1 LASIARFPNLSTKGC
16 ATALSL
22 LLVVAV
28 AVQSAS
34 VVARETSPLTPTEAV
49 PEQQALVNQF
59 CLACH
64 SATGKAGGLVLQGLD
79 PTRASAH
86 PDVWEKVIRK
96 IRSGEMPPPGGP
108 RPDASVLTGFVGKLI
123 SNLDLAAERA
133 PYAGRPVVRRINR
146 TEYANA
152 IRDLLAIDQDFASDL
167 PPDGVAAGFDNIGD
181 ALSMSPLLL
190 ERYIKT
196 AHKISRLAVGT
207 GDSMPIAHE
216 FRATKTQAEWQGRGM
231 PFGTRGGVLI
241 RHYFPF
247 DGDYQLRAFLD
258 TSSGLSPVEGV
269 RFFQLQL
276 PVKAGSHTFIA
287 TFPNDFAK
295 QEGPSPNLGGP
306 GGAPLGGPVDVL
318 ADAVRFTIEFLF
330 NGRRLKVFEI
340 KGPTTGEAA
349 FGTVPGPP
357 TLEKVE
363 IVGPYN
369 AVGPGATPSRQKL
382 FVCLPKGE
390 SEETRCASEILTRLA
405 RRAYRRDLNTED
417 SRRLMAAYTSA
428 RQNGRFDEAISEAV
442 AAVLI
447 APDFLFRLEFDK
459 PGALAGSVQKLSGF
473 ELATRLSFFLWRT
486 IPDDDLL
493 ALARIGRL
501 ESPAVLSRQVERMLA
516 DPRSDTLVDD
526 FAMQWLK
533 LHELEQAQPDPKIY
547 PEFDAGL
554 RGAFEEETRLFL
566 RSVLRE
572 DVSIMDLIGADY
584 TFLNGRLAKHY
595 GISNVSGPG
604 FRRVSLTQHGERGGI
619 LGQGSILTMTS
630 HTTKTSP
637 VLRGNWILTNLLN
650 SPPPPP
656 PPGVPPLDESAV
668 DGKPLTTRQKVERHR
683 ASPACSSCHAR
694 MDPLGFALENFDAVG
709 KWRTTDE
716 GGTIDPSGQLPNGEV
731 VAGPNDLRHLLVR
744 HSAEFVEA
752 TVARLLTY
760 ALGRELDAQDQP
772 TVRKIVR
779 EAEPGRY
786 KFSDLIK
793 SIVRSAP
800 FQMRQTSEGS

>member
-1 LASIARFPNLSTKGC
+1 MKQLSTV
-16 ATALSL
+16 ALLTGL
-22 LLVVAV
+22 LTTSGLLAPAV
-28 AVQSAS
+28 AQRTGDAP
-34 VVARETSPLTPTEAV
+34 A
-49 PEQQALVNQF
+49 ALVNQF

-64 SATGKAGGLVLQGLD
+64 SAAGKAGGLVLQGLD
-79 PTRASAH
+79 PARASAH

-96 IRSGEMPPPGGP
+96 IRSGEMPPPGRP
-108 RPDASVLTGFVGKLI
+108 RPDAPILTAFVGKLI
-123 SNLDLAAERA
+123 SNLDVAAERA

-146 TEYANA
+146 TEYGNA

-190 ERYIKT
+190 ERYLKT

-231 PFGTRGGVLI
+231 PFGTRGGALI

-247 DGDYQLRAFLD
+247 NGDYQLRAFLD
-258 TSSGLSPVEGV
+258 SSSGLSPVEGV
-269 RFFQLQL
+269 RFFQLRL

-318 ADAVRFTIEFLF
+318 SDAVRPTIEFLLD
-330 NGRRLKVFEI
+330 GRRLKVFEI
-340 KGPTTGEAA
+340 KGPTPGEAA

-363 IVGPYN
+363 IVGPYD
-369 AVGPGATPSRQKL
+369 ALGAGETPSRQKL
-382 FVCLPKGE
+382 FVCRPKGE
-390 SEETRCASEILTRLA
+390 SDETRCASEILTRLA
-405 RRAYRRDLNTED
+405 RRAYRRDLNAED
-417 SRRLMAAYTSA
+417 SSRLMAAYTSA
-428 RQNGRFDEAISEAV
+428 RQNGRFDEAISEGV

-459 PGALAGSVQKLSGF
+459 PGAPAGSVQKLSGF

-486 IPDDDLL
+486 IPDDELL
-493 ALARIGRL
+493 ALAGSRRL
-501 ESPAVLSRQVERMLA
+501 DSPAVLSAQVERMLA
-516 DPRSDTLVDD
+516 DPRGDTLVDD
-526 FAMQWLK
+526 FATQWLK

-566 RSVLRE
+566 RSVIRE
-572 DVSIMDLIGADY
+572 DGSIMDLIRAEY

-595 GISNVSGPG
+595 GIPNVSGPG
-604 FRRVSLTQHGERGGI
+604 FRRVSLAQHGERGGI

-668 DGKPLTTRQKVERHR
+668 DGKPLTTRQQVERHR
-683 ASPACSSCHAR
+683 ASPTCSSCHAR
-694 MDPLGFALENFDAVG
+694 MDPFGFALENFDPVG
-709 KWRTTDE
+709 KWRTSDE
-716 GGTIDPSGQLPNGEV
+716 GGAIDPSGQLANGEV
-731 VAGPNDLRHLLVR
+731 VAGPNGLRQLLVR
-744 HSAEFVEA
+744 HSAEFAEA

-760 ALGRELDAQDQP
+760 ALGRELEVQDQP

-779 EAEPGRY
+779 EAEPGGY

-793 SIVRSAP
+793 GIVRSVP
-800 FQMRQTSEGS
+800 FQMRQTTEES